1 MEIIIKLLKIIINII
16 KPRNQLSDLLTSDES
31 YLITSDVNEN
41 NNFNNI
47 N

>member
-1 MEIIIKLLKIIINII
+1 MEIIIKLLKIIINKI